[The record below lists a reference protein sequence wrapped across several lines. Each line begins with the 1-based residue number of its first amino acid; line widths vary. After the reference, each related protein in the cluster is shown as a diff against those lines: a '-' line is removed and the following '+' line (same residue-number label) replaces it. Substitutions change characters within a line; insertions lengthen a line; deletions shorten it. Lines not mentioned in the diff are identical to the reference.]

1 VTLVAL
7 VRRVFIRERRLLV
20 ASCREFEVAS
30 GSEFD
35 VPTAPCNN
43 HATPSIY
50 DSVETEFDQ
59 EKQQELFND
68 VEKFLQDQGASEV
81 PPMSHVFGSNQYPEI
96 QISPETTENSSLA
109 MVSEFGWSQ
118 LAKTSTVPGRAQ
130 PAVFDTGEKLA
141 QLVAAEDPSVAL
153 ISNLG
158 WPDFYNNKQETNP
171 IDKTWTLPVKDNGE
185 QLLKLV
191 AAEDPS
197 VALVSDHGWLDTAAK
212 KTSHHGWPDIPVEN
226 TTNPTGEPS
235 WNSRIGGLDTAENII
250 NSTADLS
257 LTSYHGGPATAE
269 ITMNPT
275 RELPLTSCPQQVHS
289 NQTITLTLPVVSATH
304 LEQSRDKPLDNTL
317 LAMADEASSSVE
329 AYNSSLRDNNNSPL
343 DTKNGSLGTK
353 ISPITANN
361 TKSCQ
366 ELQAA
371 NYPGGEPIIEAAR
384 ARPSVIVS
392 ARSSRKR
399 AFKETDDAE
408 KRPMVEKN
416 APVPILMPDLT
427 MDDTQDEIPPALL
440 EKRRKGN
447 ARCKKYRVNKKQKEA
462 IEETELEMLTRR
474 NEFLREEEKRLT
486 DRKWKLQQSYLSLI
500 RQKKIRFQ

>member
-7 VRRVFIRERRLLV
+7 VRRVFIRERRLSA

-35 VPTAPCNN
+35 VPTASCNN

-50 DSVETEFDQ
+50 DSVEIDFDQ
-59 EKQQELFND
+59 EKQQELYND
-68 VEKFLQDQGASEV
+68 VENFLQDQGANEV
-81 PPMSHVFGSNQYPEI
+81 PPMSHVFGSNQFPKI
-96 QISPETTENSSLA
+96 HTSPEASENSSLA
-109 MVSEFGWSQ
+109 MVSEFGWSH
-118 LAKTSTVPGRAQ
+118 LAETSTVSGKAQ
-130 PAVFDTGEKLA
+130 PGVFDTGEKLA
-141 QLVAAEDPSVAL
+141 QLVAADDPSVAL
-153 ISNLG
+153 ISKLG
-158 WPDFYNNKQETNP
+158 WPDFYNKKQETNP
-171 IDKTWTLPVKDNGE
+171 IDKTLTLPVKDNGE

-212 KTSHHGWPDIPVEN
+212 NTSHYGWPDIAAEN

-235 WNSRIGGLDTAENII
+235 WNSRVGGLDTAENII

-257 LTSYHGGPATAE
+257 LTSYHGGPSTAE

-289 NQTITLTLPVVSATH
+289 NETITLTLPVVSATS
-304 LEQSRDKPLDNTL
+304 LEQLRGQPLDDTL
-317 LAMADEASSSVE
+317 ATLAIEASSSAEVN
-329 AYNSSLRDNNNSPL
+329 NSSSTNNSL
-343 DTKNGSLGTK
+343 
-353 ISPITANN
+353 ITANN
-361 TKSCQ
+361 TTSMP
-366 ELQAA
+366 ELQVAK
-371 NYPGGEPIIEAAR
+371 PPGEPIIEAAR
-384 ARPSVIVS
+384 TRPSVIVS

-399 AFKETDDAE
+399 AFKETDDNAG
-408 KRPMVEKN
+408 KKPILEKN
-416 APVPILMPDLT
+416 APVPILMPELT
-427 MDDTQDEIPPALL
+427 VDDNQDEIPPALL

-447 ARCKKYRVNKKQKEA
+447 ARCKKYRVNKKKKEA